1 MNNYFF
7 QLGNTPELSLL
18 ELQAMLG
25 EDSVVQISPQIAVAK
40 LASDQRAK
48 ELIDL
53 LGGTVKIIKEIEE
66 LENNNTIEENTEKVV
81 RHLELIADG
90 DKIHFGFSEL
100 GRDHLEKID
109 GFTLKSLLQKN
120 GLNSRYVEG
129 SRYGLSAAI
138 LLHKKRVKEVYLIST
153 NEGVFLGETVA
164 IQDIDDWT
172 HKDRNKPYFDKKKG
186 MLPPKVALMMINI
199 ALGDNPVQEDR
210 KNLLL
215 DPFCGTGTVV
225 MEGLLTNLDVLA
237 TDLDS
242 EATAGTRRNIE
253 WLAQDYPFTHEY
265 KIFTT
270 DATKIP
276 PQKDKV
282 QYIVTEPFLGKPRPN
297 PAKLPFIYKGLQ
309 KLYLGAFKH
318 WATLL
323 DDGASI
329 VIVFPTVT
337 IQTKYGKE
345 IVYSLDSLIDKLEVF
360 GYTTLSKPVLYSRPK
375 AIVQRQIYRFR
386 FNTVK

>member
-153 NEGVFLGETVA
+153 NEGVFLGSHWTDGTQA
-164 IQDIDDWT
+164 I
-172 HKDRNKPYFDKKKG
+172 
-186 MLPPKVALMMINI
+186 
-199 ALGDNPVQEDR
+199 
-210 KNLLL
+210 
-215 DPFCGTGTVV
+215 
-225 MEGLLTNLDVLA
+225 
-237 TDLDS
+237 
-242 EATAGTRRNIE
+242 
-253 WLAQDYPFTHEY
+253 
-265 KIFTT
+265 
-270 DATKIP
+270 
-276 PQKDKV
+276 
-282 QYIVTEPFLGKPRPN
+282 
-297 PAKLPFIYKGLQ
+297 FIH
-309 KLYLGAFKH
+309 F
-318 WATLL
+318 
-323 DDGASI
+323 S
-329 VIVFPTVT
+329 
-337 IQTKYGKE
+337 
-345 IVYSLDSLIDKLEVF
+345 SLDNST
-360 GYTTLSKPVLYSRPK
+360 G
-375 AIVQRQIYRFR
+375 
-386 FNTVK
+386 